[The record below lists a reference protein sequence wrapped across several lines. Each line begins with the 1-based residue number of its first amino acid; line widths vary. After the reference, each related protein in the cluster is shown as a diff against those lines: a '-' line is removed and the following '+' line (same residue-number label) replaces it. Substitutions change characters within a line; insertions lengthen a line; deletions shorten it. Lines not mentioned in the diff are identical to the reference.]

1 MQIYHYDPTTFD
13 FIAPGMADR
22 SPLEE
27 DVYLIPAHATEVAP
41 PEFDPSTHTCRFI
54 DGGWAVAEIPQPE
67 PEPQSVPPTLDDVK
81 AIKLT
86 KLAEKRYEVET
97 GGITVGG
104 INVKTDRESQAT
116 LTGAWVTV
124 QINPT
129 ALIDWKGADGWAQ
142 IDKATVELLAGEVGT
157 HVQRCFS
164 REKAHCDAIDALA
177 TIEAVAAY
185 DITTGWEA

>member
-1 MQIYHYDPTTFD
+1 MQIYHYNSTTFD
-13 FIAPGMADR
+13 FIAAGTADT

-41 PEFDPSTHTCRFI
+41 PEFNSTSHTCRFI
-54 DGGWAVAEIPQPE
+54 DGVWVVAEIPQPE
-67 PEPQSVPPTLDDVK
+67 PEPQTPPTLDDVK

-86 KLAEKRYEVET
+86 KLAEKRYEVEI
-97 GGITVGG
+97 GGISVGG

-116 LTGAWVTV
+116 LTGAWVAG

-142 IDKATVELLAGEVGT
+142 IDKAAVELLAGEVGT

-177 TIEAVAAY
+177 TIEAVETY